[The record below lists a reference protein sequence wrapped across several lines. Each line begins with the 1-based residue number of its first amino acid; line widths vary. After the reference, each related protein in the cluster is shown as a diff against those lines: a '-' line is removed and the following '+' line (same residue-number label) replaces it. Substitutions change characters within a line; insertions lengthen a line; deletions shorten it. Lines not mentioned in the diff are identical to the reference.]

1 MLKPLTKRETAAKLE
16 LVQEMYVDQVS
27 LVVDKSRCLRCEVCS
42 TVCPR
47 QAVRLLAGEDS
58 LELTIDPRL
67 CVLCEV
73 CSHFC
78 PTGAV
83 TLLYNGQPKA
93 ILAAN
98 RGVAPFY
105 PAITLDA
112 DKCPEPCPPLPAGEV
127 HWCRTARQLVAN
139 TLADC
144 PKSCRLCLTACPR
157 QVVQLAED
165 GSHVFPAPDQCLR
178 CQQCLLVCRTQAI
191 QIVPRFIGRVEINAA
206 LCPPDCT
213 KCIDLCPVRLLAREG
228 EQVFLKTE
236 TCSLCGVCRNICP
249 EGAITIIREEVVAE
263 PGEYSL
269 AWETAVAKLRGG
281 G

>member
-1 MLKPLTKRETAAKLE
+1 MLQPLKKRETPQSLE
-16 LVQEMYVDQVS
+16 LTLVMYVDQVS
-27 LVVDKSRCLRCEVCS
+27 LVLNKARCLKCEICS

-47 QAVRLLAGEDS
+47 QAVSILVGATTLDI
-58 LELTIDPRL
+58 TIDPRR

-78 PTGAV
+78 PTGAIS
-83 TLLYNGQPKA
+83 LLYNGRPKT
-93 ILAAN
+93 ILSDN

-112 DKCPEPCPPLPAGEV
+112 EKCPEPCPPLPEGDV
-127 HWCRTARQLVAN
+127 HWCRTERRLVAN

-157 QVVQLAED
+157 QVVQLAAD
-165 GSHVFPAPDQCLR
+165 GSHVFPDPAACLR

-191 QIVPRFIGRVEINAA
+191 QIVPKFRGRVQINAA

-213 KCIDLCPVRLLAREG
+213 LCLDLCPVHLIVREG
-228 EQVFLKTE
+228 QQVYLKTP

-249 EGAITIIREEVVAE
+249 EGAISIIREEVIAS
-263 PGEYSL
+263 PGEYSQ
-269 AWETAVAKLRGG
+269 AWENAVAKLRGG
-281 G
+281 